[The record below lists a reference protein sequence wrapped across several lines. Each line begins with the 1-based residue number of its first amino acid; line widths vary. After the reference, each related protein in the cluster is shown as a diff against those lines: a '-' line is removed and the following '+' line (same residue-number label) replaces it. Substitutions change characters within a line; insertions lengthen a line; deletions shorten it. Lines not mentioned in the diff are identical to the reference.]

1 MFWGGHDR
9 RNLTDYCSDRYVSI
23 LPDSLHTVESC
34 LYISLVLTFFHW
46 QNPQGIPVLIIL
58 LVSLRWL

>member
-34 LYISLVLTFFHW
+34 LYISLVLTFFH
-46 QNPQGIPVLIIL
+46 
-58 LVSLRWL
+58 